1 MISWPG
7 AIALLLALLSALL
20 SRKLL
25 SAREPLGHNA
35 ALDGFRGY
43 LAFGVFL
50 HHAVVWFF
58 YLHGAGWGRPPP
70 GVYQELGLFCV
81 DFFFMIT
88 AFLFVGKLI
97 DGRSR
102 PVDWLHLY
110 LSRLLRIV
118 PLYLLAVTVLCV
130 LAGVA
135 THWTLNEPVGALLVH
150 VGQWLLFDFASL
162 PAINGYSGTPILISF
177 VIWSLKYEWLFYL
190 SLPVLAALLRVRV
203 PLLLLAAS
211 AGLLLLACLTLPK
224 LFFPFSFVLGAVVAA
239 VVRAPRLAAPFKSRV
254 AGAAALSALAAL
266 LFLPMPHLISLGC
279 MLVSFCTIASGNGL
293 FGLLTNRAAVE
304 LGEASYGIYLLH
316 GLVLS
321 GTLLFVVGADR
332 AARMDAGTYWL
343 VAGAIGVVVAVV
355 ASTTYC
361 LLELPLLRKASPWTK
376 AWRRATD
383 ARVELRS

>member
-1 MISWPG
+1 M
-7 AIALLLALLSALL
+7 
-20 SRKLL
+20 
-25 SAREPLGHNA
+25 GHNA

-58 YLHGAGWGRPPP
+58 YLHGAGWGLPPP

-110 LSRLLRIV
+110 VSRVLRIV

-135 THWTLNEPVGALLVH
+135 TQWTLNEPVGALLAH
-150 VGQWLLFDFASL
+150 VGRWLLFDFAAM
-162 PAINGYSGTPILISF
+162 PDINGLAATPILISF

-203 PLLLLAAS
+203 PPLLLAAC

-224 LFFPFSFVLGAVVAA
+224 LFFPFSFVLGAVAAA
-239 VVRAPRLAAPFKSRV
+239 VARTPRLAAPFSSPV
-254 AGAAALSALAAL
+254 AGAVALCALAAL
-266 LFLPMPHLISLGC
+266 LFLPLPHIVSLGC
-279 MLVSFCTIASGNGL
+279 MLVSFCAIACGNGL
-293 FGLLTNRAAVE
+293 FGILTHRAAVE
-304 LGEASYGIYLLH
+304 LGEASYGVYLLH

-332 AARMDAGTYWL
+332 VAHMDAATYWL
-343 VAGAIGVVVAVV
+343 VAGGIGALVAVV

-361 LLELPLLRKASPWTK
+361 VLELPLLRKASAWSK
-376 AWRRATD
+376 ALRRLS
-383 ARVELRS
+383 R